1 MEAKSVQKYAIASPK
16 KMREVVFLI
25 KKMTPQVAIDRLP
38 FTGKR
43 AAEILRKVIMTA
55 VANAKQLG
63 ANPEE
68 LIFKDIQIN
77 EGPRLKRFMAGAR
90 GRAKPY
96 IKKMAHIR
104 VVVETKPVVKALPE
118 KVENQKTE
126 NKDNKEMKQEEP
138 KKSVKSDKKE
148 KEEKEAKK

>member
-1 MEAKSVQKYAIASPK
+1 MEVKSVQKYAIGSPR

-43 AAEILRKVIMTA
+43 AAEILKKVIMTA
-55 VANAKQLG
+55 VANAKQQG
-63 ANPEE
+63 ANPDD
-68 LIFKDIQIN
+68 LIFKEIQIN

-104 VVVETKPVVKALPE
+104 VVLETKPVVKSLPE
-118 KVENQKTE
+118 KVED
-126 NKDNKEMKQEEP
+126 KDNKDMKENEP
-138 KKSVKSDKKE
+138 KKSVNTENKE
-148 KEEKEAKK
+148 KKGKVKK